1 MQKEKK
7 KINDGIWYYILGFI
21 AIAVLLMFTF
31 APASE
36 LFQKAEGGLCMKT
49 CREMLAKLEAEKEE
63 KEKPVRDHVYISIML
78 SESCILSNLNCPTYK
93 WLADNFD
100 NTDRYMFGDFIYNPN
115 SNHWHRDKPIVD
127 MAFHFYLQQHD
138 KYPIAIWVDP
148 DSVTL
153 AYPYQKIIWIEPRV
167 LTYMSPNKHIPG
179 LTDGTGMVIQN
190 VTGASSSGRIASYHD
205 IMIDGCSEATIGW
218 YPEGK
223 KALISVL
230 DYFIEQCT
238 GELDY
243 PIKQFTP
250 APKWEMTE
258 CDSLSEQYKNTMLKN
273 ALNARSYVVGVNEAY
288 IDVEPCIPQ
297 IVNYPDKFSTS
308 SIDVITFPQN
318 AEDCD
323 PLDFKCRQIKSDV
336 TIKNSTMELIEICDD
351 CPKWFNDN
359 VVEWLKGGKITEE
372 EFINSYSWV
381 KFTVVDKYKVP
392 DKIVT
397 AYDEPEEEIKPD
409 VVPETPQVEEE
420 IINNNVN
427 ATTPAPA
434 PTPTPTQ
441 EKQYEL
447 VQGVAEWYD
456 ISSDNMFY
464 VRANVDGEARVFQL
478 FYADPGVSG
487 TKQEIETIMSA
498 CPINST
504 LEINLTNNDIFC
516 LGSQINR

>member
-1 MQKEKK
+1 
-7 KINDGIWYYILGFI
+7 
-21 AIAVLLMFTF
+21 
-31 APASE
+31 
-36 LFQKAEGGLCMKT
+36 
-49 CREMLAKLEAEKEE
+49 
-63 KEKPVRDHVYISIML
+63 
-78 SESCILSNLNCPTYK
+78 
-93 WLADNFD
+93 
-100 NTDRYMFGDFIYNPN
+100 
-115 SNHWHRDKPIVD
+115 
-127 MAFHFYLQQHD
+127 
-138 KYPIAIWVDP
+138 
-148 DSVTL
+148 
-153 AYPYQKIIWIEPRV
+153 
-167 LTYMSPNKHIPG
+167 
-179 LTDGTGMVIQN
+179 
-190 VTGASSSGRIASYHD
+190 
-205 IMIDGCSEATIGW
+205 
-218 YPEGK
+218 
-223 KALISVL
+223 
-230 DYFIEQCT
+230 
-238 GELDY
+238 
-243 PIKQFTP
+243 
-250 APKWEMTE
+250 
-258 CDSLSEQYKNTMLKN
+258 
-273 ALNARSYVVGVNEAY
+273 
-288 IDVEPCIPQ
+288 
-297 IVNYPDKFSTS
+297 
-308 SIDVITFPQN
+308 
-318 AEDCD
+318 
-323 PLDFKCRQIKSDV
+323 
-336 TIKNSTMELIEICDD
+336 MELIEICDD